1 MRPPRTAPS
10 AEPSRPDQ
18 EPAPTAAPLAA
29 APPILRATLQL
40 YRLFDLADALDLERA
55 RECLAAP
62 LIAQRPVVSRGA
74 SIEMP
79 QLPVAVEPGAARAP
93 LREAAGEARL
103 EARLYDL
110 GIAALALH
118 VPLACPMTWAEATDL
133 LAGVQT
139 YPAWVG
145 EQLSVKIAEL
155 RERLAPALAR
165 PNATVREEDYLLF
178 VVERLGAGEPA
189 SRLGRHPALLQAALG
204 ERKPLSAAATALAT
218 PLSYYEDDLILLTW
232 STAIVIDPDE
242 AARQDAALLLE
253 FANAQLLAFRTYDAQ
268 VDADLAALAPR
279 IARMRRFRWPLVLS
293 SRRFLSEVHGLIA
306 DITDTSA
313 RVENA
318 LKVTE
323 DVYWNRVYA
332 AALAVLR
339 VEVWRTGIAD
349 GLRVL
354 RETASLLHDEA
365 EAAWTSLLEVL
376 VVVLIAVELVVA
388 ILGLR

>member
-1 MRPPRTAPS
+1 VG
-10 AEPSRPDQ
+10 
-18 EPAPTAAPLAA
+18 
-29 APPILRATLQL
+29 ATVQL

-79 QLPVAVEPGAARAP
+79 QLPVAMELGTASTP
-93 LREAAGEARL
+93 LREAAGAARL

-110 GIAALALH
+110 GIVALSLH
-118 VPLACPMTWAEATDL
+118 VPLEGPMTWAEAANL
-133 LAGVQT
+133 LAGIQT

-145 EQLSVKIAEL
+145 EHFSATIAEL

-165 PNATVREEDYLLF
+165 PNTTVREEDYILF
-178 VVERLGAGEPA
+178 VVERLGEGDPA

-204 ERKPLSAAATALAT
+204 ERKPLSSAAQALAT

-253 FANAQLLAFRTYDAQ
+253 FANAQLLAFRTYDAE

-279 IARMRRFRWPLVLS
+279 IAHMRRFHWPLLHP
-293 SRRFLSEVHGLIA
+293 SRRFLNEVHSLIA
-306 DITDTSA
+306 AITDTSA

-323 DVYWNRVYA
+323 DVYWNRVYT

-339 VEVWRTGIAD
+339 VEVWRTGVAD

-365 EAAWTSLLEVL
+365 EAAWTSLLEIL
-376 VVVLIAVELVVA
+376 VIVLIAVELIVA

>member
-1 MRPPRTAPS
+1 VRASSISTEPTVAATAS
-10 AEPSRPDQ
+10 E
-18 EPAPTAAPLAA
+18 AP
-29 APPILRATLQL
+29 PPILRATLQL
-40 YRLFDLADALDLERA
+40 YRLFDLADVLDLERA
-55 RECLAAP
+55 RECLATP
-62 LIAQRPVVSRGA
+62 LLAQRPVVSRGA

-79 QLPVAVEPGAARAP
+79 QPPVAMELGAAKVP
-93 LREAAGEARL
+93 LREVTRQARL

-110 GIAALALH
+110 GIVALSLH
-118 VPLACPMTWAEATDL
+118 MPLAGPLTWAEATEL
-133 LAGVQT
+133 LASVQS
-139 YPAWVG
+139 YPTWVG
-145 EQLSVKIAEL
+145 EQFGAQIAEL
-155 RERLAPALAR
+155 RERLTPALVR
-165 PNATVREEDYLLF
+165 PNATVREEDYILF

-204 ERKPLSAAATALAT
+204 ERKPLSAAAATLAT

-232 STAIVIDPDE
+232 STAIVIDPDD

-268 VDADLAALAPR
+268 VDADLVALAPR

-293 SRRFLSEVHGLIA
+293 SRRFLSEVHSLIA

-339 VEVWRTGIAD
+339 VEVWRTGVAD

>member
-1 MRPPRTAPS
+1 MAPS

-18 EPAPTAAPLAA
+18 EPTPTAAPLAA

-74 SIEMP
+74 RIEIP
-79 QLPVAVEPGAARAP
+79 QLPVAVELGTARAP

-110 GIAALALH
+110 GIVALAMH

-139 YPAWVG
+139 YPAWMG
-145 EQLSVKIAEL
+145 EQLDAHMAEL
-155 RERLAPALAR
+155 RQRLAPALAR
-165 PNATVREEDYLLF
+165 PNVTVREEDYILF
-178 VVERLGAGEPA
+178 VVERLGAGELA

-279 IARMRRFRWPLVLS
+279 IAHMRQFRWPLVLS
-293 SRRFLSEVHGLIA
+293 SRLFLSEVHGLIA

-376 VVVLIAVELVVA
+376 VIVLIAVELVVA
-388 ILGLR
+388 ILGRR